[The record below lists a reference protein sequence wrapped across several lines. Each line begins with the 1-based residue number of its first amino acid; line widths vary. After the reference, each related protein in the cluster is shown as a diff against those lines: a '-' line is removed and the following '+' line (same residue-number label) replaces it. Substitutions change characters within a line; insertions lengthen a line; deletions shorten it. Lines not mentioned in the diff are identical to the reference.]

1 MERKRTDP
9 ELVAGCKIGEEGCF
23 EEIINRYSQKA
34 YHLAFR
40 LTRNEDDAEE
50 VLQDVFIT
58 VFRKIK
64 GFEGKSTFSSWL
76 YRVTVNS
83 ALMKL
88 RKRRQD
94 QSVLLEDTLP
104 EFENSLFVR
113 SHAATEGEHN
123 TLRKEVLDVLAAA
136 IEELPSEYRP
146 VFILRDVD
154 GLSSREVGRA
164 LNISIPAV
172 KSRLHRS
179 RLLLRKRLMPFYR
192 EYKVAS
198 EGEENRKAVN
208 S

>member
-9 ELVAGCKIGEEGCF
+9 ELVAGCKNGEEGSF
-23 EEIINRYSQKA
+23 EEIISRYSQKA
-34 YHLAFR
+34 YHLAYR

-113 SHAATEGEHN
+113 SHAGTEGEHN
-123 TLRKEVLDVLAAA
+123 TMRKEVLDVLTAA

-192 EYKVAS
+192 EYKTAA
-198 EGEENRKAVN
+198 EGDERRKVVN